1 MVHGKVGLVELVLEI
16 LVKGAE
22 DRALHHALVDNGA
35 RGERRK
41 VRLAERHAAALLE
54 KIRLRRAARL
64 VKKLLELIA
73 ARRRMVNEGL
83 TNVGKG
89 LEREL
94 AKDVLVLEEARRC
107 TGREGDGR
115 RRMVSW

>member
-1 MVHGKVGLVELVLEI
+1 MAYWPSGRERELY
-16 LVKGAE
+16 
-22 DRALHHALVDNGA
+22 DHAKEL
-35 RGERRK
+35 
-41 VRLAERHAAALLE
+41 
-54 KIRLRRAARL
+54 LRRQLEYRL
-64 VKKLLELIA
+64 LMIELIA